1 MSNTPFHNKFHST
14 NHHTVSTYGYVDSG
28 IDPIA
33 GVDDPFIGTFYNV
46 IPSFTPAIS
55 TNSTRWQSTYTTL
68 CTNSADYFLY
78 PTTYNTVTAL
88 SSNWQDGASF
98 ACTYS
103 QTSARYEN
111 TYTITNTYSANWPF
125 EATTYRLP
133 TPQESTQ
140 AHNFKGT
147 TLAPQIISA
156 TLYGDFMGGNTTA
169 NILTGDFLTYV
180 RNSSASYVDRNGQIR
195 FVGENLPRSNF
206 EYNYSLSAWQCEGSL
221 FERSRTNFVP
231 YGGEI
236 VNWEVLPGNGMSWAS
251 STPGLNTWT
260 GIISGLF
267 SGTIP
272 GFVACS
278 TGGTATRLATSLD
291 GISWTPRAS
300 TTSSDWC
307 GVAFGDN
314 SFVVVASAGASNR
327 INTSNTG
334 SVWVGRDAPEQAS
347 WTSVTYG
354 DGWFVAVAD
363 AIAVG
368 GTNLCQVMRSDLG
381 VDWLSA
387 AAAEGNRWQSIAYG
401 NGLFVAISNT
411 GTNRAMVSRDY
422 GETWTAYPVPENNS
436 WRSIAYGNGLFVA
449 VAPDGVRRVM
459 ISSDGVNWST
469 YNSIEQNSWRS
480 VTYGNGIFVAV
491 STDGTTRTM
500 YSRNGKIWRGY
511 PAATANQWST
521 ITCGWDG
528 LFVAF
533 SYDGTDRAMTT
544 YFTETPLAAD
554 GPSPAYNL
562 PATVVTPITSNT
574 VYSYTIPINTS
585 TDYILSLYVKLGT
598 LPANSYG
605 IKVVDSTSLN
615 TLSSYTSILSSFSYA
630 FPQTQWYRIVVPYY
644 SATNTSIRI
653 SPAYN
658 FNNSNGTVYVWGA
671 QLEQNI
677 DSPNVVP
684 SSYIP
689 TISSSYHTRDTEYG
703 YLSGDFLSNTEGTF
717 LFETRLIPST
727 TAASASGFSL
737 YRFTNANS
745 SNSTSLRYK
754 NDYTANVRGTI
765 SNSVLQ
771 GYDISSPNNRIDYPR
786 SFALSYAL
794 NNITLADSGNIVAN
808 RIVSLVPGN
817 LSSGFIGASAE
828 GGMDGFTGYIRRFGY
843 YPKRLSNAVLKFLT
857 LSAQEYTNVNQIEL
871 FNWDLSANQVAFINL
886 SANAFVTNIA
896 PVATKDK
903 GGEYILTIQQD
914 GLGGRTLLFD
924 SDYVFSTK
932 VYELSSN
939 TTSVIAPSSFS
950 VTVIRFT
957 SNGSKLYGKPTKYYY
972 NLNVDY
978 TYFDGPGI
986 YLDPAPAGTNIGDA
1000 IIPAG
1005 GLTIGGSV
1013 PYSDGAGITII

>member
-33 GVDDPFIGTFYNV
+33 GADDPFIDTFYNV

-55 TNSTRWQSTYTTL
+55 TNSTEWQSSYTTL

-78 PTTYNTVTAL
+78 PTTYSTVTAL
-88 SSNWQDGASF
+88 SSNWQDGARF
-98 ACTYS
+98 ASTYS

-111 TYTITNTYSANWPF
+111 IYTITNTYSATWPF

-133 TPQESTQ
+133 TSQESTQ
-140 AHNFKGT
+140 THNFKGT

-156 TLYGDFMGGNTTA
+156 TLYGDFMGGDATA
-169 NILTGDFLTYV
+169 NILTGGIFNYV

-195 FVGENLPRSNF
+195 FVSDNDSRSNY
-206 EYNYSLSAWQCEGSL
+206 EYNNALSVWQCEGIL
-221 FERSRTNFVP
+221 VERSNTNFVP

-236 VNWEVLPGNGMSWAS
+236 INWEVLPTNGMSWAS
-251 STPGLNTWT
+251 STPDLNTWT
-260 GIISGLF
+260 GVVSGLF
-267 SGTIP
+267 SGTTP
-272 GFVACS
+272 AFVACS
-278 TGGTATRLATSLD
+278 TGGTLATSLD
-291 GISWTPRAS
+291 GISWATQAS
-300 TTSSDWC
+300 TTSSYWC

-314 SFVVVASAGASNR
+314 SFVVVASAGDVNR

-334 SVWVGRDAPEQAS
+334 SVWVGRDAPEPAT

-354 DGWFVAVAD
+354 EGWFVAVAD
-363 AIAVG
+363 AIAVS
-368 GTNLCQVMRSDLG
+368 GTDLCQVMRSDLG
-381 VDWLSA
+381 VTWLSA
-387 AAAEGNRWQSIAYG
+387 AAAEGNGWQSIAYG
-401 NGLFVAISNT
+401 NGMFVAISNT
-411 GTNRAMVSRDY
+411 GTNRVMVSRDY

-436 WRSIAYGNGLFVA
+436 WASVAYGNGLFVA
-449 VAPDGVRRVM
+449 VAPDGAHRVM
-459 ISSDGVNWST
+459 ISADGVNWST
-469 YNSIEQNSWRS
+469 YDSIEQNSWRS

-491 STDGTTRTM
+491 SLDGTTRTM

-511 PAATANQWST
+511 VAAAANQWST
-521 ITCGWDG
+521 VTCGWDG

-544 YFTETPLAAD
+544 FFTETPLAESEA
-554 GPSPAYNL
+554 SPAYNL

-574 VYSYTIPINTS
+574 VYSYTIPINPS
-585 TDYILSLYVKLGT
+585 ADYILSLYVKLDT
-598 LPANSYG
+598 LPAADYG
-605 IKVVDSTSLN
+605 IKIVDSTTLD

-630 FPQTQWYRIVVPYY
+630 FPQTQWYRIVLPYY

-653 SPAYN
+653 APAYN

-677 DSPNVVP
+677 DAPNVVP

-689 TISSSYHTRDTEYG
+689 TISASYYTRDTEYSFV
-703 YLSGDFLSNTEGTF
+703 SGAILNNAEGTF

-745 SNSTSLRYK
+745 SDSTALRYK
-754 NDYTANVRGTI
+754 NNYTANVRGTVN
-765 SNSVLQ
+765 NSVAL
-771 GYDISSPNNRIDYPR
+771 GYDLTSPNNRIDYPR
-786 SFALSYAL
+786 ALALSYAV
-794 NNITLADSGNIVAN
+794 NNVTLADSGNIVATDF
-808 RIVSLVPGN
+808 VSLVPAF
-817 LSSGFIGASAE
+817 LSSGFIGASAA

-857 LSAQEYTNVNQIEL
+857 LSAQEYTNVSQIEL
-871 FNWDLSANQVAFINL
+871 FNWDLSANQVTFVNL
-886 SANAFVTNIA
+886 SANAFVQNIA
-896 PVATKDK
+896 PVGTKKK
-903 GGEYILTIQQD
+903 GGDYTLIVQQD
-914 GLGGRTLLFD
+914 GPGGHTLLFD

-932 VYELSSN
+932 VYELSSG
-939 TTSVIAPSSFS
+939 TTSIIAPSSFS

-957 SNGSKLYGKPTKYYY
+957 SNGSKLHGKPTKYYY
-972 NLNVDY
+972 NLNADY
-978 TYFDGPGI
+978 TYYDGPGI
-986 YLDPAPAGTNIGDA
+986 NLEPAPAGVNTGD
-1000 IIPAG
+1000 IITPAG
-1005 GLTIGGSV
+1005 GVTVGGSV
-1013 PYSDGAGITII
+1013 PYSDGSGITII

>member
-28 IDPIA
+28 IDPVA
-33 GVDDPFIGTFYNV
+33 GADDPFVGTFYNV

-55 TNSTRWQSTYTTL
+55 TNSTRWQSSYTTL

-88 SSNWQDGASF
+88 SSNWQDVASF

-111 TYTITNTYSANWPF
+111 TYTITNTYSATWPF

-133 TPQESTQ
+133 IPQESTQ

-147 TLAPQIISA
+147 TLAPQTISA

-169 NILTGDFLTYV
+169 NILTGGFFTYV
-180 RNSSASYVDRNGQIR
+180 RNSSASYIDKNGQIR
-195 FVGENLPRSNF
+195 FVEENLPRSNF
-206 EYNYSLSAWQCEGSL
+206 EYSNILNVWQCEGSL
-221 FERSRTNFVP
+221 FEQSRTNFVP

-236 VNWEVLPGNGMSWAS
+236 VNWEVLPGNGMSWTS
-251 STPGLNTWT
+251 STPSLNTWT
-260 GIISGLF
+260 GVVSGLF
-267 SGTIP
+267 SGTTP
-272 GFVACS
+272 AFVACS

-291 GISWTPRAS
+291 GISWTPQTPPNAYNWNS
-300 TTSSDWC
+300 
-307 GVAFGDN
+307 VAFGAN
-314 SFVVVASAGASNR
+314 VFAIVGSSGGGNR
-327 INTSNTG
+327 IITSNNG
-334 SVWVGRDAPEQAS
+334 STWVGRAAPEQAT
-347 WTSVTYG
+347 WTAVTYG

-363 AIAVG
+363 AIATG
-368 GTNLCQVMRSDLG
+368 GTATCQVMRSDTG
-381 VDWLSA
+381 VTWLSA
-387 AAAEGNRWQSIAYG
+387 AAAEANGWQSIAYG
-401 NGLFVAISNT
+401 NGIFVAIANS
-411 GTNRAMVSRDY
+411 GTNRIMVSRDQ
-422 GETWTAYPVPENNS
+422 GATWTAYPAPLNINWQSV
-436 WRSIAYGNGLFVA
+436 AYGNGIFVA
-449 VAPDGVRRVM
+449 VSSSGTNRVM
-459 ISSDGVNWST
+459 ISPDGVNWST
-469 YNSIEQNSWRS
+469 YDSIEQNSWRS

-491 STDGTTRTM
+491 SNDGTTRTM

-511 PAATANQWST
+511 PAAVANSWRAV
-521 ITCGWDG
+521 TCGWDG

-533 SYDGTDRAMTT
+533 STDGTDRAMTT
-544 YFTETPLAAD
+544 YFTETPLAESGA
-554 GPSPAYNL
+554 SPAYNL
-562 PATVVTPITSNT
+562 PATAVTPIISNT
-574 VYSYTIPINTS
+574 VYSYAIPINPS
-585 TDYILSLYVKLGT
+585 ANYILSLYVKLGT

-605 IKVVDSTSLN
+605 IKIVDSTTLD

-630 FPQTQWYRIVVPYY
+630 FPQTQWYRIVLPYY

-653 SPAYN
+653 APAYN

-677 DSPNVVP
+677 DAPNVVP

-689 TISSSYHTRDTEYG
+689 TISSSYYTRDTEYG
-703 YLSGDFLSNTEGTF
+703 FVSGDMFNNAEGTF

-737 YRFTNANS
+737 YRFTNDSS

-754 NDYTANVRGTI
+754 NNYTANVRGTI
-765 SNSVLQ
+765 NNSVAL

-786 SFALSYAL
+786 AFALSYAR
-794 NNITLADSGNIVAN
+794 NNVTLADSGNIVATD
-808 RIVSLVPGN
+808 IVSLVPGN
-817 LSSGFIGASAE
+817 LSSGFIGASAT

-871 FNWDLSANQVAFINL
+871 FNWDLSANQVAFVNL
-886 SANAFVTNIA
+886 SANAFVPNIV
-896 PVATKDK
+896 PVGTKKK
-903 GGEYILTIQQD
+903 GGDYVLVVQQD
-914 GLGGRTLLFD
+914 APGGRTLLFD

-932 VYELSSN
+932 VYELSSG
-939 TTSVIAPSSFS
+939 TTSIIAPSSLS

-972 NLNVDY
+972 NLNADY
-978 TYFDGPGI
+978 TYYDGPGI
-986 YLDPAPAGTNIGDA
+986 SLDPTPAGASTGDT
-1000 IIPAG
+1000 ITPAG
-1005 GLTIGGSV
+1005 GLTLGGSV